1 MAQYR
6 GRVKADCGA
15 STATQANQLKNSSA
29 ENEGVVPSDKQ
40 ALLEKE
46 EENTVSYA
54 KYYVFP

>member
-15 STATQANQLKNSSA
+15 STANQLKNSSA